1 MYISVHFC
9 SQKDDGYNTDKGAP
23 IDIISLKSIMQAWAD
38 QTRTQGKTI
47 AFVPT
52 MGYLHEGH
60 LSLMRLGKRLADTL
74 VVSIFV
80 NPTQFGPGEDL
91 DAYPRDFESDQ
102 SLCRNV
108 GVDVLFYPNTDEMY
122 GPHYQTF
129 VALEQLPHHLCGIS
143 RPVHFRGV
151 ATVVTKLFHIV
162 KPHTAIFG
170 RKDYQQVQVIRRLVQ
185 DLDMDIQI
193 VTGDTARE
201 ADGLA
206 MSSRNAYLQ
215 PSQRLSALTLYRS
228 LHQTQDLLSAGQTD
242 AFVLIQKA
250 SDLIRSFP
258 DTAID
263 YIAICDPETLEDMPI
278 IDRPAVMALAVKV
291 GKTRLIDNMT
301 LSPP

>member
-1 MYISVHFC
+1 
-9 SQKDDGYNTDKGAP
+9 
-23 IDIISLKSIMQAWAD
+23 MQAWAD
-38 QTRTQGKTI
+38 QTRTRGKTI

-91 DAYPRDFESDQ
+91 DAYPRNFERDQ
-102 SLCRNV
+102 SLCENV
-108 GVDVLFYPNTDEMY
+108 GVDVLFYPDTGEMY

-162 KPHTAIFG
+162 KPHTAVFG

-185 DLDMDIQI
+185 DLDMNIQI
-193 VTGDTARE
+193 VTGDTTRE
-201 ADGLA
+201 TDGLA
-206 MSSRNAYLQ
+206 MSSRNAYLL
-215 PSQRLSALTLYRS
+215 PSQRPSALTLYRS
-228 LHQTQDLLSAGQTD
+228 LCQTQNLLSAGQMD
-242 AFVLIQKA
+242 AAVLIQKA
-250 SDLIRSFP
+250 GDLIRSFP
-258 DTAID
+258 DTVID

>member
-1 MYISVHFC
+1 
-9 SQKDDGYNTDKGAP
+9 
-23 IDIISLKSIMQAWAD
+23 MQAWAD
-38 QTRTQGKTI
+38 QTRGRGETI

-60 LSLMRLGKRLADTL
+60 LSLMRLGKSVADKL

-91 DAYPRDFESDQ
+91 DAYPRNFERDQ

-108 GVDVLFYPNTDEMY
+108 GVDVLFYPDSAEMY
-122 GPHYQTF
+122 GPHFQTY
-129 VALEQLPHHLCGIS
+129 VALEQLPHYLCGIS

-185 DLDMDIQI
+185 DLDMDIHI
-193 VTGDTARE
+193 ITGDTARE

-215 PSQRLSALTLYRS
+215 TSQRPSALTLYRS
-228 LHQTQDLLSAGQTD
+228 LCQTQNLLTAGQTD
-242 AFVLIQKA
+242 AAVLIQKA
-250 SDLIRSFP
+250 GDLIRSFP
-258 DTAID
+258 DTTID
-263 YIAICDPETLEDMPI
+263 YINICDPDTLEDMPI
-278 IDRPAVMALAVKV
+278 IDKPAVMALAVKV
-291 GKTRLIDNMT
+291 GKTRLIDNTT